1 MAKER
6 VLFNREE
13 FRAEGFQRRG
23 RGCHDDFTLGFRALS
38 LLSLSRSLSLSL
50 ALPYSLVVL
59 VLVLLEFRG
68 YPLMDKKSD
77 DDGFT
82 FPPFLFMNNAHIHT
96 HKNEEARLKSHH
108 K

>member
-1 MAKER
+1 MAKKR
-6 VLFNREE
+6 VLFNREQ

-23 RGCHDDFTLGFRALS
+23 RGCHDDFYFGFSLSLVALS
-38 LLSLSRSLSLSL
+38 LLLSL

-59 VLVLLEFRG
+59 VLVLLEFSG

-82 FPPFLFMNNAHIHT
+82 FSPFLFMNNAHIHT
-96 HKNEEARLKSHH
+96 QKRGGTTQKSS
-108 K
+108 

>member
-1 MAKER
+1 MY
-6 VLFNREE
+6 F
-13 FRAEGFQRRG
+13 
-23 RGCHDDFTLGFRALS
+23 
-38 LLSLSRSLSLSL
+38 LSLSL

-82 FPPFLFMNNAHIHT
+82 FSPFLFMNNAHVHT
-96 HKNEEARLKSHH
+96 HKNEEARLKSHR

>member
-38 LLSLSRSLSLSL
+38 LLSLSLAL

-82 FPPFLFMNNAHIHT
+82 FPPFLFMNNAHVHT
-96 HKNEEARLKSHH
+96 HKNEEARLKSHR